1 MDVVKD
7 VGLIT
12 CGRMVYRQVQYS
24 SLGEGAAVVSL
35 GAVDMEE
42 GEQVRV
48 QVECGRE
55 EVNNGE
61 KQEKDKKHVETDK
74 ERTIKRSSWMT

>member
-1 MDVVKD
+1 M
-7 VGLIT
+7 
-12 CGRMVYRQVQYS
+12 QYS

-35 GAVDMEE
+35 GAVDME
-42 GEQVRV
+42 GGVQVRV

-61 KQEKDKKHVETDK
+61 KQEKDKHEETDN